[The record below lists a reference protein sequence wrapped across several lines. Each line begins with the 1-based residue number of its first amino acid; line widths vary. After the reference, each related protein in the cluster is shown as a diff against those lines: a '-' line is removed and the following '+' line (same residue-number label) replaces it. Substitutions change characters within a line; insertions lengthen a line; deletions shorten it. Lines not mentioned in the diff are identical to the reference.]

1 MNAIV
6 QRFYRNQTLRWLAM
20 LFFVVLACQI
30 QAGKKQGG
38 SSSGNGL
45 RKKRIMSEIRDIY
58 RNMISMNTP
67 FNVSNEEI
75 GIRLSPVPGNLLE
88 FHFSFTGIEGS
99 AFDGGIY
106 HGRILLHPDY
116 PRKAP
121 AICVLTPTGRWEV
134 GKDICLSASA
144 HHQETW
150 DPLWNLRTLV
160 MGLRGHILTQPR
172 EIGAISTTVEHQR
185 KLASL
190 SRDWSCPI
198 CGVSH
203 ADLVPGANT
212 TTSKTTTEQ
221 HTSEHISHSMVSD
234 VSVDENMLIGNN
246 HMMIKKGTFV
256 RININSNDID
266 NLEENI
272 SNVLFDTD
280 SILANAESH
289 ARKEI
294 LQVTKKYRSMR
305 RAEARE
311 QRERSSRLKLLRT
324 ISMFVVSILTFCVLQ
339 IWSNY
344 GQGMGTLASGSAGK
358 KTLESFW

>member
-1 MNAIV
+1 MISVHQCLHRVHTMRLVIV
-6 QRFYRNQTLRWLAM
+6 
-20 LFFVVLACQI
+20 LFFVLLTCRI
-30 QAGKKQGG
+30 QASKKQGG

-134 GKDICLSASA
+134 GRDICLSASA
-144 HHQETW
+144 YHQETW

-185 KLASL
+185 KLAIL

-203 ADLVPGANT
+203 ADLVPGANAT
-212 TTSKTTTEQ
+212 TTTKQTEQ
-221 HTSEHISHSMVSD
+221 HTPDQISRSVESD
-234 VSVDENMLIGNN
+234 VTIDNDLLVGNN
-246 HMMIKKGTFV
+246 RMMIKKGAFV
-256 RININSNDID
+256 RINIDTNNLD
-266 NLEENI
+266 NLEEDI
-272 SNVLFDTD
+272 SNALFDTD
-280 SILANAESH
+280 SLLVSAESH
-289 ARKEI
+289 ARSEI
-294 LQVTKKYRSMR
+294 LQVTKKYRSLR
-305 RAEARE
+305 RAELRE
-311 QRERSSRLKLLRT
+311 QRERSARLKLLRT

-344 GQGMGTLASGSAGK
+344 GQGMGAVASGSGK